1 MLARL
6 LRRVLLVH
14 CLLAAALAGAL
25 RGATAEGLVL
35 GCVLALALPFAS
47 TVLAIAYTAVVSRPG
62 ESEPESFLPVPERRV
77 KTPRTE
83 TQSTAIA
90 QAMAR
95 ICNDEPG
102 CFGVQGGHRQKT
114 LRLSLRAWWRALLGE
129 AWAACVVFLLRQPWS
144 WSPPAVQAA
153 CGTGPQRIAV
163 VLVHG
168 YLCNHRLWDTVARA
182 LTARGHAVLA
192 VNLEPVFTSI
202 DHYAATVED
211 AVQQLRRHTGQRQ
224 VALVGHSMGGLAI
237 RAWLRQYGMATAARA
252 ITLGTPHA
260 GTQVPQHLPT
270 PNGRQM
276 AWHSPWLAALQASES
291 PAQHALFETALSAHD
306 NIVYPQRAQVLPGVP
321 ATVFEGMGHLQMC
334 LHPAVIAWLVQKL
347 DAVDASTP

>member
-1 MLARL
+1 MLAQL

-35 GCVLALALPFAS
+35 ACLLALALPFAT
-47 TVLAIAYTAVVSRPG
+47 TVLAIAYSAVVSRPG
-62 ESEPESFLPVPERRV
+62 ES
-77 KTPRTE
+77 
-83 TQSTAIA
+83 A
-90 QAMAR
+90 
-95 ICNDEPG
+95 
-102 CFGVQGGHRQKT
+102 
-114 LRLSLRAWWRALLGE
+114 RAWWRALLGE
-129 AWAACVVFLLRQPWS
+129 AWASCVVFLLRQPWS
-144 WSPPAVQAA
+144 WSPPAVRAA
-153 CGTGPQRIAV
+153 CGPGPQRIAV

-237 RAWLRQYGMATAARA
+237 RAWLRQYGTETAARV

-276 AWHSPWLAALQASES
+276 AWHSPWLATLQASES
-291 PAQHALFETALSAHD
+291 PAQRALFETALSAQD

-334 LHPAVIAWLVQKL
+334 LHPAVIAWLVQRL
-347 DAVDASTP
+347 DAVGASTP